1 MELNHPIEN
10 PRYNKLDY
18 IRNGV
23 FASARVQFSL
33 LLEEGCSL
41 QQLGVIAAQ
50 LQAAI
55 ARAYTTAADGV
66 ANDFAG
72 PPQTPPPWNTFPDTA
87 GDEPPPADDNPFSP
101 L

>member
-1 MELNHPIEN
+1 MGLNHPITN
-10 PRYNKLDY
+10 PKYNKLDY
-18 IRNGV
+18 LRNGV

-55 ARAYTTAADGV
+55 ARAYTVAAGGV

-72 PPQTPPPWNTFPDTA
+72 PLQEPPQWNTFPDTP
-87 GDEPPPADDNPFSP
+87 GDEPPLANDNPFA
-101 L
+101 

>member
-1 MELNHPIEN
+1 MDLNHPITN

-18 IRNGV
+18 LRNGV
-23 FASARVQFSL
+23 FASAKVQFSL

-55 ARAYTTAADGV
+55 ARAYTVAAGGV
-66 ANDFAG
+66 ANDFVG
-72 PPQTPPPWNTFPDTA
+72 PVPEPPPWNTFPDVS
-87 GDEPPPADDNPFSP
+87 GDKPPADDNPFA
-101 L
+101 

>member
-1 MELNHPIEN
+1 MGLNHPITN

-18 IRNGV
+18 LRNGV

-41 QQLGVIAAQ
+41 PQLGVIATQ

-55 ARAYTTAADGV
+55 ARAYTVAAGGV
-66 ANDFAG
+66 ANDLAG
-72 PPQTPPPWNTFPDTA
+72 PVQEPPQWNTFPDTS
-87 GDEPPPADDNPFSP
+87 GDVPPADDNPFSP
-101 L
+101 S